1 VLAVGTQAK
10 FFGCGE
16 YYGGYYPYAGLRATT
31 AYTGIP
37 ATAAVPAA
45 FPVACGYPSVSATQY
60 HAQDELG
67 QASFGYA
74 QLLTLDRPP
83 ATCATVSATQKARKF
98 YTADSRGF
106 RVQSN
111 NFPVTPA
118 QIEDTPEEPAA
129 KTEFAIKSALNL
141 LLPRK
146 PLPRPPVL
154 SANSTHVLQS
164 LRTTINVI
172 STCPLL

>member
-1 VLAVGTQAK
+1 VLAVGTQAN

-16 YYGGYYPYAGLRATT
+16 YYGGYYPYAGFRATT

-45 FPVACGYPSVSATQY
+45 FPVAYGYTLLSPPPSTTLRTSLARPASAM
-60 HAQDELG
+60 
-67 QASFGYA
+67 
-74 QLLTLDRPP
+74 LTPDRPP
-83 ATCATVSATQKARKF
+83 ATCVTVSATQNARKS

-106 RVQSN
+106 CVQSN
-111 NFPVTPA
+111 NLPVTPA
-118 QIEDTPEEPAA
+118 QIEDTPEVAAA
-129 KTEFAIKSALNL
+129 KTEFPIKSALNL
-141 LLPRK
+141 PLPRK

>member
-1 VLAVGTQAK
+1 
-10 FFGCGE
+10 
-16 YYGGYYPYAGLRATT
+16 
-31 AYTGIP
+31 
-37 ATAAVPAA
+37 
-45 FPVACGYPSVSATQY
+45 
-60 HAQDELG
+60 
-67 QASFGYA
+67 
-74 QLLTLDRPP
+74 LLTLDRPP

-172 STCPLL
+172 STCPLLWAAPSRAQNVHSFPTTIMVIIKKYLSGVVTHFYFLTLFFPVSSLHHRIFKNSKKIKTFRPIEK